1 MSIRKRRPAY
11 PGRDSLFDVL
21 TGEIRAKWAVRVGKS
36 ATDVTPN
43 AGAAGHD
50 LGKFGVRFHDG
61 LRRLMGKRVHARLP
75 INWRSF

>member
-1 MSIRKRRPAY
+1 MLVGKRRPVY

-21 TGEIRAKWAVRVGKS
+21 TGEIRAKRAVRVGKS
-36 ATDVTPN
+36 ATDVATK

-50 LGKFGVRFHDG
+50 LRKFGVRFHDG
-61 LRRLMGKRVHARLP
+61 LGCLMGKRVHARIP